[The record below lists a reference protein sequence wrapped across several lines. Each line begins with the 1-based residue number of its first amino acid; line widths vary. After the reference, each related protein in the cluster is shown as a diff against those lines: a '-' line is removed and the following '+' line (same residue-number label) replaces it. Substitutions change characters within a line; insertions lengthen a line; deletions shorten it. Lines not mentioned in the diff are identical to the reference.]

1 MSSNEA
7 KKVGVKAFRNR
18 GIIFAILAIILIVA
32 GSIWIAKPFNDFLKR
47 QTWKQT
53 EGQIYGF
60 EKKIIN
66 EKTGEYRYSA
76 VIDFSV
82 KENETIELHS
92 ELKNE
97 EPVRGEK
104 VKVFYDEKDPNS
116 AVEGDFEII
125 KIVAPSGLL
134 IVGIISAVLVMISFE
149 RMKKAKKMQNQA
161 NTSAFVQNFIP
172 QNNQENK

>member
-1 MSSNEA
+1 MSSNEV

-18 GIIFAILAIILIVA
+18 GIIFVILAIVLIVA

-53 EGQIYGF
+53 EGRIYGF

-66 EKTGEYRYSA
+66 EKTGEYKYSA

-82 KENETIELHS
+82 KENETIESRS

-97 EPVRGEK
+97 KPVIGEK

-134 IVGIISAVLVMISFE
+134 IVGIISAVLAMISFE
-149 RMKKAKKMQNQA
+149 RMKKAKKMQNQV

>member
-116 AVEGDFEII
+116 AVEGDFEIT

-134 IVGIISAVLVMISFE
+134 IVGIISAVLAMISFE

-172 QNNQENK
+172 QNNQESK

>member
-1 MSSNEA
+1 MSSNEV

-66 EKTGEYRYSA
+66 EKTGEYKYIA
-76 VIDFSV
+76 VIDFSL
-82 KENETIELHS
+82 KENETIEFHS

-97 EPVRGEK
+97 KPVLGEK

-116 AVEGDFEII
+116 AVEGDFEIT
-125 KIVAPSGLL
+125 KIVAPSGLM
-134 IVGIISAVLVMISFE
+134 IVGIISAVLAMISFE

-161 NTSAFVQNFIP
+161 STSAFVQNFIP
-172 QNNQENK
+172 QNNQESK

>member
-18 GIIFAILAIILIVA
+18 GIIFAILSIILIVA

-76 VIDFSV
+76 VIYFSV

-116 AVEGDFEII
+116 AVEGDFEIT

-134 IVGIISAVLVMISFE
+134 IVGILSAVLAMISFE

-161 NTSAFVQNFIP
+161 STSAFVQNFIP

>member
-1 MSSNEA
+1 MSSNEV

-116 AVEGDFEII
+116 AVEGDFEIT

-134 IVGIISAVLVMISFE
+134 IVGIISAVLAMISFE

-161 NTSAFVQNFIP
+161 STSAFVQNFIP

>member
-1 MSSNEA
+1 MSSNEV

-18 GIIFAILAIILIVA
+18 GIIFVILAIVLIVA

-66 EKTGEYRYSA
+66 EKTGEYKYSA

-82 KENETIELHS
+82 KENETIEFRS

-97 EPVRGEK
+97 KPVIGEK

-134 IVGIISAVLVMISFE
+134 IIGIISAVLAMISFE

-172 QNNQENK
+172 QNNQESK